1 MTRRQDQHDQQDTVL
16 APESP
21 EILDERWITAIDA
34 ALKVQAPLAASYV
47 RRLRAKK
54 PGASRDVL
62 LEDVSRRFTQLMTAT
77 GAGVGGVALLP
88 GIGTVAAIGLTVGEG
103 VTFAEACAFLTL
115 SAAEIFDV
123 DMRDRN
129 TRRLVMLGVL
139 GGERGERII
148 AKAMGRQ
155 GMQWDTVLAGSS
167 SGLIPNLLSKQVT
180 RYLRRKVVARAGRLW
195 FGRLLPFGIGAAIG
209 GFGARAMARSVVEAV
224 EEIFAQAPGVTEAEV
239 RALLDD

>member
-1 MTRRQDQHDQQDTVL
+1 
-16 APESP
+16 
-21 EILDERWITAIDA
+21 
-34 ALKVQAPLAASYV
+34 
-47 RRLRAKK
+47 
-54 PGASRDVL
+54 
-62 LEDVSRRFTQLMTAT
+62 MTAT

>member
-1 MTRRQDQHDQQDTVL
+1 ML

>member
-1 MTRRQDQHDQQDTVL
+1 MTRRQDQHDQQDAVI
-16 APESP
+16 ASESP
-21 EILDERWITAIDA
+21 EILDERWIAAIDA

-88 GIGTVAAIGLTVGEG
+88 GIGTAAAIGLTVGEG